1 MQIIEKSITEIT
13 PSAVDAN
20 DHSAGVEGDSQE
32 WLRKNL
38 YGSVYRT

>member
-1 MQIIEKSITEIT
+1 MGNLKIEY
-13 PSAVDAN
+13 PAFDAN